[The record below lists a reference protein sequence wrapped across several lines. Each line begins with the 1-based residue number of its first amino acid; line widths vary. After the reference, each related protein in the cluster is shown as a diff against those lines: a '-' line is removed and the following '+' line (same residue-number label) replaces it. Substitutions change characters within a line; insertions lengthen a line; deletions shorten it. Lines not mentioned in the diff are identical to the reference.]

1 MKLGAIPENPLEVA
15 ALAAGLA
22 PTPLLE
28 TIVALLLAR
37 SVMVG
42 VRLGVFEALAGGPHT
57 AAEVAER
64 CGTHPQ
70 GTERLLAALAGAGY
84 LRHTKS
90 GGYRLAPT
98 SRRWLLKGSAHSLYD
113 AILLQ
118 FVDARFI
125 EQTEHFVRTGEAVHL
140 HEALAP
146 DEWDLYQRGMRSGA
160 NIAAAELARR
170 LPMPSGARDLL
181 DIGGGHGHY
190 SVALCRRHPEL
201 RAVVVDLPPAVA
213 AAASIL
219 AREEGIG
226 GRVTH
231 RAGDARTADLGVEA
245 YDVILIC
252 NLIHHFE
259 PEVNRDLV
267 ARCARALRPGGLLAI
282 GDMIRPD
289 APGTSGQIDAL
300 VDLYFAVT
308 SAAGSY
314 TFGEVTSWQTEAGLR
329 PRKPMRLLAGPGAAV
344 QMAVKPQRASE

>member
-1 MKLGAIPENPLEVA
+1 MKLGAIPENPLELA

-42 VRLGVFEALAGGPHT
+42 VRLGIFEALADAPHSS
-57 AAEVAER
+57 AEVAER

-70 GTERLLAALAGAGY
+70 ATERLLTALVGAGY
-84 LRHTKS
+84 LRRVKDGT
-90 GGYRLAPT
+90 YRLAPVA
-98 SRRWLLKGSAHSLYD
+98 RRWLLKGSAHSLYD

-125 EQTEHFVRTGEAVHL
+125 EQTERFVRTGEAVHL

-170 LPMPSGARDLL
+170 LPVPAGARDLL

-190 SVALCRRHPEL
+190 SVALCRRHPGL
-201 RAVVVDLPPAVA
+201 RAVVLDLPPAVA
-213 AAASIL
+213 AAAPIL

-226 GRVTH
+226 DRVTL
-231 RAGDARTADLGVEA
+231 RAGDAREADLGVES
-245 YDVILIC
+245 YDVILIF

-259 PEVNRDLV
+259 PRVNRDLV

-289 APGTSGQIDAL
+289 APGATGQIDAL

-314 TFGEVTSWQTEAGLR
+314 TFGEVTSWQEAAGLR
-329 PRKPMRLLAGPGAAV
+329 PRRPMRMLAGPGAAV
-344 QMAVKPQRASE
+344 LMAFKP

>member
-1 MKLGAIPENPLEVA
+1 MKLGAIPENPLELA

-22 PTPLLE
+22 PTPLLD

-57 AAEVAER
+57 AAEVAEH
-64 CGTHPQ
+64 CSTNPQ
-70 GTERLLAALAGAGY
+70 ATERLLTALAGAGY
-84 LRHTKS
+84 LRRAKA
-90 GGYRLAPT
+90 GGYRLAPVA
-98 SRRWLLKGSAHSLYD
+98 RRWLLKGSALSLYD

-118 FVDARFI
+118 FLDARFI
-125 EQTEHFVRTGEAVHL
+125 EQTERFVQTGEAAHL
-140 HEALAP
+140 HESLAP
-146 DEWDLYQRGMRSGA
+146 DEWDLYERGMRSGA
-160 NIAAAELARR
+160 NVAAAELARR
-170 LPMPSGARDLL
+170 LRMPAGARDLL

-190 SVALCRRHPEL
+190 SVALCRRHPRL
-201 RAVVVDLPPAVA
+201 RAVVLDLPPAVA
-213 AAASIL
+213 AATPIL

-231 RAGDARTADLGVEA
+231 QAGDAREADLGVET
-245 YDVILIC
+245 YDVILIF

-259 PEVNRDLV
+259 PQVNRDLV

-289 APGTSGQIDAL
+289 AAGANGQIDAL

-314 TFGEVTSWQTEAGLR
+314 TFGEVTSWQVGAGLR

-344 QMAVKPQRASE
+344 QMAVKL